1 MVTVN
6 SVVLSNSMSAD
17 AMSAAEQ
24 YMLELINRARL
35 DPIAE
40 AQRYNLAL
48 NTDLDANAI
57 SSDAKQVLAPSAVLN
72 RAAEDHSE
80 WMLEADVFSHTGAA
94 GSSPGDRIED
104 AGYEFTGAWTWRENL
119 AWIGST
125 GTLDL
130 NTAIAAHH
138 EDLYRSE
145 GHRLTTFASNTREV
159 GIFQAHG
166 EFTVGGMDYDSSMM
180 TLNFASSGT
189 DVFVTGVAY
198 TDLDGDAFYS
208 IGEGQSDVWITVDG
222 ANTTTTASGGYGLGV
237 RAAEDL
243 QVLVGQGGIT
253 LATLQVDASG
263 GNVKVDVVT
272 ATDNTQSLMV
282 SADTVL
288 VSGIPD
294 AVLLGSDNLTLT
306 GNDDDNRLTG
316 NAGNNTLKGNNG
328 NDILQGKNGNDNLQ
342 GGNNNDK
349 LYGGNGNDKLY
360 GGSGRDVLK
369 GGSGADSFVFV
380 EGHDVIADFTDNVD
394 LIELVTNATIAEV
407 MAAGEI
413 IGDTAVFNFGNGSSL
428 TVVGVN
434 DLSIL
439 ENDFLIV

>member
-1 MVTVN
+1 
-6 SVVLSNSMSAD
+6 
-17 AMSAAEQ
+17 
-24 YMLELINRARL
+24 MLELINRARL

-57 SSDAKQVLAPSAVLN
+57 SNDAKQVLAPSAVLD
-72 RAAEDHSE
+72 RTAEGHSE
-80 WMLEADVFSHTGAA
+80 WMLEADVFSHTGAVD
-94 GSSPGDRIED
+94 SSPGGRIED

-166 EFTVGGMDYDSSMM
+166 EFTVGGMDYDSSMV
-180 TLNFASSGT
+180 TLNFASSST

-208 IGEGQSDVWITVDG
+208 IGEGQSDVWILDTINEITSANGVSVDG
-222 ANTTTTASGGYGLGV
+222 VIAK
-237 RAAEDL
+237 D
-243 QVLVGQGGIT
+243 GGIT

-272 ATDNTQSLMV
+272 ATDNSQSLMV

-316 NAGNNTLKGNNG
+316 NAGENILIGAGCDDVLSGGGRRADTIGADEANA
-328 NDILQGKNGNDNLQ
+328 DILQGGAGDDHLIEESGTDRLDGGLRNDLLV
-342 GGNNNDK
+342 GG
-349 LYGGNGNDKLY
+349 G
-360 GGSGRDVLK
+360 GRDTFLF
-369 GGSGADSFVFV
+369 AD
-380 EGHDVIADFTDNVD
+380 GDDVIADFTDNVD
-394 LIELVTNATIAEV
+394 MIELVTNSKIAEV
-407 MAAGEI
+407 MAVGEI
-413 IGDTAVFNFGNGSSL
+413 IGESAVFNFGNGTSL

-439 ENDFLIV
+439 ENDFRIV

>member
-1 MVTVN
+1 
-6 SVVLSNSMSAD
+6 MSL
-17 AMSAAEQ
+17 SAAEQ

-57 SSDAKQVLAPSAVLN
+57 SNDAKQVLAPSAVLD
-72 RAAEDHSE
+72 RAAEGHSE
-80 WMLEADVFSHTGAA
+80 WMLEADVFNHTGAA

-166 EFTVGGMDYDSSMM
+166 EFTVGGMDYDSSMV

-208 IGEGQSDVWITVDG
+208 IGEGQSDVWILVDG

-272 ATDNTQSLMV
+272 ATDNSQSLMV

-316 NAGNNTLKGNNG
+316 NAGENILIGAGGDDVLSGGGRRADTIGADEANA
-328 NDILQGKNGNDNLQ
+328 DILQGGAGDDHLI
-342 GGNNNDK
+342 GE
-349 LYGGNGNDKLY
+349 
-360 GGSGRDVLK
+360 
-369 GGSGADSFVFV
+369 SGADRLDGGLGNDLLVGGGGRDTFVFT
-380 EGHDVIADFTDNVD
+380 EGDDVIADFTDNVD
-394 LIELVTNATIAEV
+394 MIELVTNSKIAEV

-413 IGDTAVFNFGNGSSL
+413 IGDSAVFNFGNGTSL

-439 ENDFLIV
+439 QNDFLIV

>member
-1 MVTVN
+1 
-6 SVVLSNSMSAD
+6 MSL
-17 AMSAAEQ
+17 SAAEQ

-272 ATDNTQSLMV
+272 ATDTTQSLMV

-316 NAGNNTLKGNNG
+316 NAGKNILIGAGGDDTLRGGQGRDTSWADGIGTQTQDKLLGGQGDDHLIGESGADRLDGGLG
-328 NDILQGKNGNDNLQ
+328 NDLLV
-342 GGNNNDK
+342 
-349 LYGGNGNDKLY
+349 
-360 GGSGRDVLK
+360 GGSGRDT
-369 GGSGADSFVFV
+369 FVFV

-394 LIELVTNATIAEV
+394 LIELVTDATIAEV

>member
-1 MVTVN
+1 
-6 SVVLSNSMSAD
+6 
-17 AMSAAEQ
+17 
-24 YMLELINRARL
+24 MLELINRVRL
-35 DPIAE
+35 GPIAE
-40 AQRYNLAL
+40 AQRYNLTL

-57 SSDAKQVLAPSAVLN
+57 SNDAKQVLAPSAVLD
-72 RAAEDHSE
+72 RTAEGHSE
-80 WMLEADVFSHTGAA
+80 WMLEADVFSHTGAVD
-94 GSSPGDRIED
+94 SSPGGRIED

-130 NTAIAAHH
+130 NTAVAAHH

-166 EFTVGGMDYDSSMM
+166 EFTVGGMDYDSSMV

-208 IGEGQSDVWITVDG
+208 IGEGQSDVWILVDG
-222 ANTTTTASGGYGLGV
+222 ANTTTTALGGYGLRV
-237 RAAEDL
+237 CATEDL

-272 ATDNTQSLMV
+272 ATDNSQSLMV

-288 VSGIPD
+288 VSGTPD

-306 GNDDDNRLTG
+306 GNDDDNR
-316 NAGNNTLKGNNG
+316 
-328 NDILQGKNGNDNLQ
+328 
-342 GGNNNDK
+342 
-349 LYGGNGNDKLY
+349 
-360 GGSGRDVLK
+360 
-369 GGSGADSFVFV
+369 
-380 EGHDVIADFTDNVD
+380 
-394 LIELVTNATIAEV
+394 
-407 MAAGEI
+407 
-413 IGDTAVFNFGNGSSL
+413 
-428 TVVGVN
+428 
-434 DLSIL
+434 
-439 ENDFLIV
+439 

>member
-1 MVTVN
+1 
-6 SVVLSNSMSAD
+6 
-17 AMSAAEQ
+17 
-24 YMLELINRARL
+24 MLELINRARL

-40 AQRYNLAL
+40 AQRYNLEL
-48 NTDLDANAI
+48 NTDLDANPI
-57 SSDAKQVLAPSAVLN
+57 SNDAKQVLAPSAVLD
-72 RAAEDHSE
+72 RTAEGHSE
-80 WMLEADVFSHTGAA
+80 WMLEADVFSHTGAVD
-94 GSSPGDRIED
+94 SSPGGRIED

-130 NTAIAAHH
+130 KTAIAAHH

-166 EFTVGGMDYDSSMM
+166 EFTVGGMDYDSSMV
-180 TLNFASSGT
+180 TLNFASSST

-208 IGEGQSDVWITVDG
+208 IGEGQSDVWILVDG
-222 ANTTTTASGGYGLGV
+222 ANTTTTASGGYRLGV
-237 RAAEDL
+237 CATEDL

-263 GNVKVDVVT
+263 GNVKMDVVT
-272 ATDNTQSLMV
+272 ATDNSQSLMV

-316 NAGNNTLKGNNG
+316 NAGENILIGAGCDDVLSGGGRRADTIGADEANA
-328 NDILQGKNGNDNLQ
+328 DILQGGAGDDHLI
-342 GGNNNDK
+342 GE
-349 LYGGNGNDKLY
+349 
-360 GGSGRDVLK
+360 
-369 GGSGADSFVFV
+369 SGADRLDGGLRNDLLVGGGGRDTFLFAD
-380 EGHDVIADFTDNVD
+380 GDDVIADFTDNVD
-394 LIELVTNATIAEV
+394 MIELVTNSKIAEV
-407 MAAGEI
+407 MAVGEI
-413 IGDTAVFNFGNGSSL
+413 IGESAVFNFGNGTSL

-439 ENDFLIV
+439 ENDFRIV

>member
-1 MVTVN
+1 
-6 SVVLSNSMSAD
+6 MSL
-17 AMSAAEQ
+17 SAAEQ

-272 ATDNTQSLMV
+272 ATDNSQSLMV

-294 AVLLGSDNLTLT
+294 VVLLGSDNLTLT

-316 NAGNNTLKGNNG
+316 NAGENILIGAGCDDVLSGGGRRADTIGADEANA
-328 NDILQGKNGNDNLQ
+328 DILQGGAGDDHLIEESGTDRLDGGLRNDLLV
-342 GGNNNDK
+342 GG
-349 LYGGNGNDKLY
+349 G
-360 GGSGRDVLK
+360 GRDTFLF
-369 GGSGADSFVFV
+369 AD
-380 EGHDVIADFTDNVD
+380 GDDVIADFTDNVD
-394 LIELVTNATIAEV
+394 MIELVTNSKIAEV
-407 MAAGEI
+407 MAVGEI
-413 IGDTAVFNFGNGSSL
+413 IGESAVFNFGNGTSL

-439 ENDFLIV
+439 ENDFRIV

>member
-1 MVTVN
+1 
-6 SVVLSNSMSAD
+6 
-17 AMSAAEQ
+17 MSAAEQ

-57 SSDAKQVLAPSAVLN
+57 SNVAKQVLAPSAVLD
-72 RAAEDHSE
+72 RAAEGHSE

-94 GSSPGDRIED
+94 DSSPGDRIED
-104 AGYEFTGAWTWRENL
+104 AGYKFTGAWTWRENL

-130 NTAIAAHH
+130 NIAIAAHH

-166 EFTVGGMDYDSSMM
+166 EFTVGGMDYDSSMV

-189 DVFVTGVAY
+189 DVFVTGVVY

-208 IGEGQSDVWITVDG
+208 IGEGQSDVWILVDG
-222 ANTTTTASGGYGLGV
+222 ANTTTTASGGYGLGI

-272 ATDNTQSLMV
+272 ATDNSQSLMV
-282 SADTVL
+282 SADAVL

-306 GNDDDNRLTG
+306 GNDDANRLTG
-316 NAGNNTLKGNNG
+316 NAGENILIGAGGDDVLSGGGRRADTIGADEANA
-328 NDILQGKNGNDNLQ
+328 DILQGGAGDDHLIGELGADRLDGGLGNDLLV
-342 GGNNNDK
+342 GG
-349 LYGGNGNDKLY
+349 G
-360 GGSGRDVLK
+360 GRDT
-369 GGSGADSFVFV
+369 FVFAD
-380 EGHDVIADFTDNVD
+380 GDDVIADFTNNVD
-394 LIELVTNATIAEV
+394 MIELVTDTTIAEV

>member
-1 MVTVN
+1 
-6 SVVLSNSMSAD
+6 MSL
-17 AMSAAEQ
+17 SAAEQ

-57 SSDAKQVLAPSAVLN
+57 SNVAKQVLAPSAVLD
-72 RAAEDHSE
+72 RAAEGHSE

-94 GSSPGDRIED
+94 DSSPGDRIED
-104 AGYEFTGAWTWRENL
+104 AGYKFTGAWTWRENL

-130 NTAIAAHH
+130 NIAIAAHH

-166 EFTVGGMDYDSSMM
+166 EFTVGGMDYDSSMV

-189 DVFVTGVAY
+189 DVFVTGVVY

-208 IGEGQSDVWITVDG
+208 IGEGQSDVWILVDG
-222 ANTTTTASGGYGLGV
+222 ANTTTTASGGYGLGI

-272 ATDNTQSLMV
+272 ATDNSQSLMV

-306 GNDDDNRLTG
+306 GNDDANRLTG
-316 NAGNNTLKGNNG
+316 NAGENILIGAGGDDVLSGGGRRADTIGADEANA
-328 NDILQGKNGNDNLQ
+328 DILQGGAGDDHLIGELGADRLDGGLGNDLLV
-342 GGNNNDK
+342 GG
-349 LYGGNGNDKLY
+349 G
-360 GGSGRDVLK
+360 GRDT
-369 GGSGADSFVFV
+369 FVFAD
-380 EGHDVIADFTDNVD
+380 GDDVIADFTNNVD
-394 LIELVTNATIAEV
+394 MIELVTDTTIAEV